1 MQHNNSM
8 SRFLMP
14 ILFVALAFGSFFFYT
29 QPMYQEA
36 LGIRDEVAKLQEAQT
51 NMDLVL
57 QRKQELLTNYNA
69 LQKDDIERLEKLM
82 PDNLDNIKLIIDI
95 DNSAKKYG
103 LILSSVKFD
112 VDQKQTADPK
122 ENIITG
128 KITSTENK
136 PVDNKSAALN
146 NKDYNSFGFSF
157 TTVGTFDSFNKLIA
171 DIEKNLRIVDI
182 TSVAFDTAENKDT
195 YKFEVKAKIY
205 WLKTTAKLDI

>member
-1 MQHNNSM
+1 M
-8 SRFLMP
+8 SRFLIP
-14 ILFVALAFGSFFFYT
+14 ILFVALAIGSFFFYT

-36 LGIRDEVAKLQEAQT
+36 IGVRTEVEKLQEAQT

-69 LQKDDIERLEKLM
+69 LQKDDITRLEKLM

-95 DNSAKKYG
+95 DNTAKKYG
-103 LILSSVKFD
+103 LILNSVKFD
-112 VDQKQTADPK
+112 VDQKQTADTK
-122 ENIITG
+122 ENLITG
-128 KITSTENK
+128 TVTSTANK
-136 PVDNKSAALN
+136 PVDNKTAGLD

-157 TTVGTFDSFNKLIA
+157 TTTGTFDSFNKLMT

-182 TSVAFDTAENKDT
+182 TSVSFDATDNKET